1 MKATTTTTNTSKTDR
16 PARTVSTD
24 LFAPIEAQRSSQTVA
39 DRIRTMIQEGVIAVG
54 DRLPAERDLCVQLGV
69 SRVTVR
75 EALRIL
81 ETNGLVTVKVGVSGG
96 AFVTVPPM
104 DIVRDSIGDL
114 LALSTLTAAE
124 ITEARTLLELSVIP
138 LVCERA
144 TDADIA
150 ELSALCDRALAERER
165 GEYNVRTSLSF
176 HLRVAAAA
184 HNPAVV
190 MLLTSIQQ
198 PILRSLHDAAHQD
211 TSGVE
216 EHRRFVDAVAA
227 RDVDAAI
234 VTMRDH
240 LGRTAARLAQA

>member
-1 MKATTTTTNTSKTDR
+1 
-16 PARTVSTD
+16 
-24 LFAPIEAQRSSQTVA
+24 
-39 DRIRTMIQEGVIAVG
+39 MIQEGVIAVG
-54 DRLPAERDLCVQLGV
+54 DRLPSERDLCEQLAV

-81 ETNGLVTVKVGVSGG
+81 ETNGLVTIKVGVSGG
-96 AFVTVPPM
+96 AFVTVPPI
-104 DIVRDSIGDL
+104 DVVRDSIGDL
-114 LALSTLTAAE
+114 LALSALTAAQ
-124 ITEARTLLELSVIP
+124 ITEARTLLELSIVP

-144 TDADIA
+144 TDDDIA
-150 ELSALCDRALAERER
+150 ELYALCDRALAERER
-165 GEYNVRTSLSF
+165 GDYDARTSLSF

-184 HNPAVV
+184 HNPAVL

-227 RDVDAAI
+227 RDTTGATVI
-234 VTMRDH
+234 MRDH
-240 LGRTAARLAQA
+240 LARTAARFA